1 MDSALPAI
9 AFLVLI
15 LAQFAAV
22 IAVKIHPLAEFF
34 PRPDFAS
41 HQRLQEEDRSCSVQ
55 ESSTGSSDLPS
66 PQRSF

>member
-22 IAVKIHPLAEFF
+22 IAVKIHPLADVF
-34 PRPDFAS
+34 PR
-41 HQRLQEEDRSCSVQ
+41 LQPDRSHPTSQVTNV
-55 ESSTGSSDLPS
+55 S
-66 PQRSF
+66 QRRIGHA